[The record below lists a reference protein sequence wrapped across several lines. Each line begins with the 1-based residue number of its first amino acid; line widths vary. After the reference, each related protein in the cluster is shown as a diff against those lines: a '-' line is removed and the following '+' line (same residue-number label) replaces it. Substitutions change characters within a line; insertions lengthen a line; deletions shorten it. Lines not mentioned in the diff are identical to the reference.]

1 MSAMS
6 GMSIQ
11 IQGLKEDLK
20 TIQSVNPKLRREI
33 GKDFRRVAK
42 PTVDKINQAKSP
54 IKDLRGFDHNGRTG
68 ARKLKAVKV
77 DINTRRARRRAQAMS
92 GATYETLS
100 TIRIRTYDAP
110 TALADMAGKVGKYQ
124 TSGRSR
130 PYQGRPEGHALV
142 GQGEN
147 LVRKLDS
154 QLGHQASRFMWPSAE
169 VELPAMESEL
179 RDIVK
184 RVEKEANMILMK
196 VRR

>member
-6 GMSIQ
+6 GMSLQ

-33 GKDFRRVAK
+33 GKDFRRVVK
-42 PTVDKINQAKSP
+42 PTLDKINQAKSP
-54 IKDLRGFDHNGRTG
+54 IKDLRGFDHDGRTG
-68 ARKLKAVKV
+68 ARNLKPVKV
-77 DINTRRARRRAQAMS
+77 EINTRRARRRAQAMS

-110 TALADMAGKVGKYQ
+110 TAIADMAGKVGKYQ

-130 PYQGRPEGHALV
+130 PYQGRPEGHELV
-142 GQGEN
+142 GQGKL

-154 QLGHQASRFMWPSAE
+154 QLGHQPSRFMWPIAE

-196 VRR
+196 VRL

>member
-1 MSAMS
+1 MSVMS
-6 GMSIQ
+6 EMSIQ

-42 PTVDKINQAKSP
+42 PTVDKINKAKSP

-77 DINTRRARRRAQAMS
+77 DINTRQARRRAQVMS

-110 TALADMAGKVGKYQ
+110 TAMADMAGKVGKYQ
-124 TSGRSR
+124 SLGRSR
-130 PYQGRPEGHALV
+130 PYANRPNGHMLV
-142 GQGEN
+142 GQGYYM
-147 LVRKLDS
+147 VRKLDS

-169 VELPAMESEL
+169 LELPAMENEL
-179 RDIVK
+179 TEIVK

-196 VRR
+196 VRF